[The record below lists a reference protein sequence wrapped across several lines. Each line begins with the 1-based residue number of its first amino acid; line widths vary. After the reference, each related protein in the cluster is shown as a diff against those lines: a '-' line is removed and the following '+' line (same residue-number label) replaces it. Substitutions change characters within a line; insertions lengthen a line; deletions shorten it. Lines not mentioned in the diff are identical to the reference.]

1 MKNHDVYLEMRLKI
15 ESVFLHYAERS
26 EYYKRA
32 NLVERF
38 AMEDAFYRFSMELLA
53 KIIGPFEI

>member
-1 MKNHDVYLEMRLKI
+1 MTFISKCDSGI

-26 EYYKRA
+26 EYYKQA

-38 AMEDAFYRFSMELLA
+38 AMEDAFYRLSMEPLA

>member
-1 MKNHDVYLEMRLKI
+1 MRKHDVYLEMRLEI
-15 ESVFLHYAERS
+15 ESVFLHYVERS

-38 AMEDAFYRFSMELLA
+38 AIEDAFYNLRMELLA
-53 KIIGPFEI
+53 KVIGPFEI